1 MASRLTSRRP
11 AHPPTVMNDIGTIDL
26 TGATGND
33 LEIQAETAN
42 ETASAVTAAAIA
54 IAVTIE
60 MLTVMKR

>member
-1 MASRLTSRRP
+1 MASRLTLRRR
-11 AHPPTVMNDIGTIDL
+11 ARPPTAMNDIGTIDL

>member
-1 MASRLTSRRP
+1 MASRLTPRRP
-11 AHPPTVMNDIGTIDL
+11 ARPPTVMNDIGTIDL
-26 TGATGND
+26 TGATGNG

>member
-1 MASRLTSRRP
+1 
-11 AHPPTVMNDIGTIDL
+11 MNDIGTIDL

-42 ETASAVTAAAIA
+42 ETASAVTAAVIA